1 MSEHGG
7 TCVICTKGAAVGN
20 LCGGHFD
27 RFGSMLREVEDET
40 ALLTTVPSMQIRLDG
55 GHGGLASERAPARL
69 DVLVHLDYRRG
80 TGKSE
85 TDDDAHAAGDT
96 LPVLDVLHS
105 WARIVRDERGLTLE
119 GSVSVMSERG
129 LLTRHLDWIA
139 AQGWVDEAYTDV
151 RTLLGQL
158 RSANGHR
165 AERPFSECPHD
176 DCSGSVWVHEE
187 VQPVWRR
194 YTDRC
199 SQTWEPAPGAACCDT
214 CGTTWATEGEKA
226 RLRRMVDDANAE
238 KARPR
243 TEDGR
248 PMLTAEELVKQGYV
262 SSAANVRVTAHR
274 RGIVATRGHYDP
286 ELFGKVS
293 A

>member
-20 LCGGHFD
+20 LCMGHFD

-40 ALLTTVPSMQIRLDG
+40 ALLTTVPSMQQRMDG

-105 WARIVRDERGLTLE
+105 WARIVREERGLTLE
-119 GSVSVMSERG
+119 GSVTVMSERG

-139 AQGWVDEAYTDV
+139 AQGWADEAYTDV

-158 RSANGHR
+158 KSANGTAPEKPVGR
-165 AERPFSECPHD
+165 CYQIVADAS
-176 DCSGSVWVHEE
+176 CSGPVWVDEAHGHAHCGRCRYVWDGPAIARLKWELEE
-187 VQPVWRR
+187 AKRPRTDDGRR
-194 YTDRC
+194 METADEIMRR
-199 SQTWEPAPGAACCDT
+199 
-214 CGTTWATEGEKA
+214 EKLTRSA
-226 RLRRMVDDANAE
+226 FDVKAHRLRRA
-238 KARPR
+238 
-243 TEDGR
+243 G
-248 PMLTAEELVKQGYV
+248 QGGQSHNGY
-262 SSAANVRVTAHR
+262 
-274 RGIVATRGHYDP
+274 YDP
-286 ELFGKVS
+286 DDFRS
-293 A
+293 SMACPA